1 MSDDLLTRVRE
12 AKGYVDKS
20 LSVLGYIIDHQK
32 DDYLLKGLEAARQAA
47 DDLEHEIWIIK
58 MNLLVAMG
66 KIEYREVYD
75 PEHTNIADG
84 IYADIPVI
92 DKGEK

>member
-1 MSDDLLTRVRE
+1 MPDDLLARVRE

-20 LSVLGYIIDHQK
+20 LSVLGYIIDHKK
-32 DDYLLKGLEAARQAA
+32 DEDLIKGLEAAEQAA
-47 DDLEHEIWIIK
+47 DDLSREAWVIR
-58 MNLLVAMG
+58 MNLLVAMR
-66 KIEYREVYD
+66 KIEYRGVYD

-92 DKGEK
+92 DR

>member
-1 MSDDLLTRVRE
+1 MSDDLLTRARI

-20 LSVLGYIIDHQK
+20 LSVLGYIVDHKK
-32 DDYLLKGLEAARQAA
+32 DDYLMQGLKAVEQAA
-47 DDLEHEIWIIK
+47 DDLSREAWIIR
-58 MNLLVAMG
+58 MNLLVAIGKMG
-66 KIEYREVYD
+66 YIEAYD

>member
-12 AKGYVDKS
+12 AKSYVDKS
-20 LSVLGYIIDHQK
+20 LSVLGYIIDHKK
-32 DDYLLKGLEAARQAA
+32 DDYLIQGLEAARQTAE
-47 DDLEHEIWIIK
+47 DLEREIWIIK
-58 MNLLVAMG
+58 QNLLVAMG
-66 KIEYREVYD
+66 KIEPREVYD

-92 DKGEK
+92 DKEEK